1 MGVTIYPFIYGLYLS
16 LCDYTIIMGASFRG
30 LGNYIE
36 LFSDPAF
43 LHSLKIT
50 FIFVFS
56 AVALE
61 FLVALGIALLV
72 NRQFWQKR
80 IFVSLI
86 YIPMIMAPIVV
97 ALMWRMIFSPEYGPL
112 NYFLSFFHLTEREIA
127 WLSESNY
134 ALFSLIL
141 VDVWQWTPFMFLVL
155 YAGLQSVPPELIE
168 VAQID
173 GGSRWN
179 VFRYIILP
187 FLYPFIVLG
196 FLFRVMDAFKIFD
209 SISVLT
215 KGGPGTAT
223 QAVSW
228 LSYLHGFTYFR
239 LGYAAA
245 MSLILYAIIM
255 LISQVLL
262 GRIRKF

>member
-209 SISVLT
+209 SISVSVSYTHLT
-215 KGGPGTAT
+215 LPT
-223 QAVSW
+223 
-228 LSYLHGFTYFR
+228 
-239 LGYAAA
+239 
-245 MSLILYAIIM
+245 ILR
-255 LISQVLL
+255 V
-262 GRIRKF
+262 